1 MKSTFKV
8 ALRANERL
16 YINGAV
22 ISCDR
27 KTCIEFLNDVN
38 FLMENHVMQAAQA
51 TTPLRQLYFV
61 IQVMLMSP
69 QEITAALELYRMQL
83 PAVLNAFSHQAI
95 LSQVKDA
102 DRLVHE
108 ARYYEAMKTLRGI
121 FSLED
126 EIVLNTGRQTPAA
139 AA

>member
-1 MKSTFKV
+1 MKSRFKV

-22 ISCDR
+22 IACDR
-27 KTCIEFLNDVN
+27 KTCVEFLNDVN
-38 FLMENHVMQAAQA
+38 FLMESHVMQAAQA

-61 IQVMLMSP
+61 IQVMLMAP
-69 QEITAALELYRMQL
+69 QDAASALRLYRIQL
-83 PAVLNAFSHQAI
+83 PAALGAFSHQAI

-108 ARYYEAMKTLRGI
+108 TRYYEAMKTLRAV

-126 EIVLNTGRQTPAA
+126 EIMLNKAGLAPAA
-139 AA
+139 A

>member
-38 FLMENHVMQAAQA
+38 FLMENHVMQAGQA

-69 QEITAALELYRMQL
+69 QDITAALALYRVQL
-83 PAVLNAFSHQAI
+83 PATLGAFSHQTI

-108 ARYYEAMKTLRGI
+108 ARYYEAMRALRAV

-126 EIVLNTGRQTPAA
+126 QIMASKGGQAA

>member
-69 QEITAALELYRMQL
+69 QDVASAFELYRIQL
-83 PAVLNAFSHQAI
+83 PATLSAFSHQAI

-108 ARYYEAMKTLRGI
+108 ARYYEAMKALRAV

-126 EIVLNTGRQTPAA
+126 QIMTNKGGQAA

>member
-8 ALRANERL
+8 ALRAHERL

-22 ISCDR
+22 IACDR

-38 FLMENHVMQAAQA
+38 FLMENHVMQETQA

-69 QEITAALELYRMQL
+69 QDVSAALGLYRMQL
-83 PAVLNAFSHQAI
+83 PATLGAFSHQAI

-108 ARYYEAMKTLRGI
+108 ARYYEAMKTLRAV
-121 FSLED
+121 FSLEE
-126 EIVLNTGRQTPAA
+126 EIILNKAGLASAA
-139 AA
+139 A